1 MKGVKYMWRF
11 FIYSLIGVIFF
22 FVPISIYGQSTI
34 MIDHIVQWITLLVK
48 PVLPYYVLVLIIIG
62 AIHPFINQR
71 WNESKTSMIFSFF
84 KVIGIF
90 IAFMVVFNVGPAF
103 VLKDNIGPFLY
114 EKLAIPLSVLIPI
127 GAIFLSFLVGF
138 GLLEFIGVICRPI
151 MRPIFKT
158 PGKSAVDAVASF
170 VGSYSIGLLITNKVY
185 KSGGYTHKEA
195 VVVATGFSTVSATFM
210 IIVANTLGIIQH
222 WNLYFWF
229 TLVVTFIVTAITVQL
244 PPIRFEKK
252 TTYENQSYKKEVR
265 RDMPLLKEPWLE
277 AKLAVK
283 QSKTLIENVIENLRD
298 GVIMTIA
305 ILPSIM
311 SIGFLGLIITEY
323 TPVIEYISYIFYPFI
338 SIFPVENI
346 SVLAQAS
353 TISIVEMLLPAAIA
367 QSADL
372 ATRFTVAVM
381 SVSAI
386 IFFSSVV
393 PVILSTE
400 IKISVWKLVL
410 IWFERVVFTLL
421 ITIPFALWIF

>member
-1 MKGVKYMWRF
+1 MWKF
-11 FIYSLIGVIFF
+11 FVYSLIGIIFF
-22 FVPISIYGQSTI
+22 FVPVTISGQSTI
-34 MIDHIVQWITLLVK
+34 MIDHIVQWISKLLN
-48 PVLPYYVLVLIIIG
+48 PILPYYVLILILID
-62 AIHPFINQR
+62 AAHPFINKK
-71 WNESKTSMIFSFF
+71 WNKSKTDIVFSLF
-84 KVIGIF
+84 KIIGVF
-90 IAFMVVFNVGPAF
+90 IAFMVVFDFGPGF
-103 VLKDNIGPFLY
+103 VLTESIGPFLY

-127 GAIFLSFLVGF
+127 GAIFLSFLIGF

-185 KSGGYTHKEA
+185 KDGGYTHKEA

-210 IIVANTLGIIQH
+210 IIVANTLGIIEY

-229 TLVVTFIVTAITVQL
+229 TLAVTFIVTAITVQI
-244 PPIRFEKK
+244 PPIRTEK
-252 TTYENQSYKKEVR
+252 TTTYQGQPYKEEIR
-265 RDMPLLKEPWLE
+265 RDMPLLKESWLE
-277 AKLAVK
+277 AKIAVK
-283 QSKTLIENVIENLRD
+283 NSKTLIENVIENLRD
-298 GVIMTIA
+298 GVVMTIA

-311 SIGFLGLIITEY
+311 SIGFLGLIIAEY
-323 TPVIEYISYIFYPFI
+323 TPIIEYIAYIFYPII
-338 SIFPVENI
+338 SIFPV
-346 SVLAQAS
+346 SDVAVLAQAS

-400 IKISVWKLVL
+400 VKISVGKLVI
-410 IWFERVVFTLL
+410 IWFERVILTLL

>member
-1 MKGVKYMWRF
+1 MWRF
-11 FIYSLIGVIFF
+11 FIYSLIGIIFF
-22 FVPISIYGQSTI
+22 FVPVTIHGQSTI
-34 MIDHIVQWITLLVK
+34 MIDHIVQWITLIVK
-48 PVLPYYVLVLIIIG
+48 PVLPYYVLILIIIG
-62 AIHPFINQR
+62 AIHPFLNQR
-71 WNESKTSMIFSFF
+71 WNESKTNIIFSLF
-84 KVIGIF
+84 KVVGVF
-90 IAFMVVFNVGPAF
+90 IAFMVVFNIGPAF
-103 VLKDNIGPFLY
+103 VLKESIGPFLY

-185 KSGGYTHKEA
+185 KSGSYTHKEA

-244 PPIRFEKK
+244 PPIRFEKH
-252 TTYENQSYKKEVR
+252 TTYKDQPYKKEIR
-265 RDMPLLKEPWLE
+265 RNMPLLKESWLE

-283 QSKTLIENVIENLRD
+283 QSKLLMEHVFENLRD
-298 GVIMTIA
+298 GVVMTIA

-311 SIGFLGLIITEY
+311 SIGFLGLVIAEF

-338 SIFPVENI
+338 SIFPVENVG
-346 SVLAQAS
+346 VLAQAS

-400 IKISVWKLVL
+400 IKISVGKLVL
-410 IWFERVVFTLL
+410 IWFERVVLTLL

>member
-1 MKGVKYMWRF
+1 MWRF
-11 FIYSLIGVIFF
+11 FIYSLIGIIFF
-22 FVPISIYGQSTI
+22 FVPVTIHGQSTI
-34 MIDHIVQWITLLVK
+34 MIDHIVQWITLIVK
-48 PVLPYYVLVLIIIG
+48 PVLPYYVLILIIIG
-62 AIHPFINQR
+62 AIHPFLNQR
-71 WNESKTSMIFSFF
+71 WNESKTNIIFSLF
-84 KVIGIF
+84 KVVGVF
-90 IAFMVVFNVGPAF
+90 IAFMVVFNIGPAF
-103 VLKDNIGPFLY
+103 VLKESIGPFLY

-185 KSGGYTHKEA
+185 KSGSYTHKEA

-210 IIVANTLGIIQH
+210 IIVANTLGIIQY

-244 PPIRFEKK
+244 PPIRFEQH
-252 TTYENQSYKKEVR
+252 TTYKDQPYKKEIR
-265 RDMPLLKEPWLE
+265 RNMPLLKESWLE

-283 QSKTLIENVIENLRD
+283 QSKSLMEHVFENLRD
-298 GVIMTIA
+298 GVVMTIA

-311 SIGFLGLIITEY
+311 SIGFLGLVIAEF

-338 SIFPVENI
+338 SIFPVENVG
-346 SVLAQAS
+346 VLAQAS

-400 IKISVWKLVL
+400 IKISVGKLVL
-410 IWFERVVFTLL
+410 IWFERVVLTLL

>member
-1 MKGVKYMWRF
+1 MWKF
-11 FIYSLIGVIFF
+11 FIYSFIGIIFF
-22 FVPISIYGQSTI
+22 FVPITINGQSTI
-34 MIDHIVQWITLLVK
+34 MIDHVVQWITALVH
-48 PVLPYYVLVLIIIG
+48 PILPYYVLILIIIG
-62 AIHPFINQR
+62 AAHPFINKK
-71 WNESKTSMIFSFF
+71 WNQSKTDMIFSFF
-84 KVIGIF
+84 KVIGIV
-90 IAFMVVFNVGPAF
+90 IALMVVFNFGPNF
-103 VLKDNIGPFLY
+103 VLKDSIGPFLY

-170 VGSYSIGLLITNKVY
+170 VGSYSIGLLITNRVY
-185 KSGGYTHKEA
+185 KDGGYTHKEA

-210 IIVANTLGIIQH
+210 IIVANTLGIIEH

-229 TLVVTFIVTAITVQL
+229 TLAVTFVVTAITVQL
-244 PPIRFEKK
+244 PPIRFEKN
-252 TTYENQSYKKEVR
+252 TTYQAQPYKKEVR
-265 RDMPLLKEPWLE
+265 RDMPLFKESWLE
-277 AKLAVK
+277 AKLAVER
-283 QSKTLIENVIENLRD
+283 SKSLIENVVENLRD
-298 GVIMTIA
+298 GVTMTIA

-311 SIGFLGLIITEY
+311 SIGFLGLIIAEY
-323 TPVIEYISYIFYPFI
+323 TPIIEYISYIFYPFI
-338 SIFPVENI
+338 SIFPVKDVA
-346 SVLAQAS
+346 VLAQAS

-367 QSADL
+367 QTADI

-400 IKISVWKLVL
+400 IKVSVGKLVI
-410 IWFERVVFTLL
+410 IWFERVVLTLL

>member
-1 MKGVKYMWRF
+1 MWRF
-11 FIYSLIGVIFF
+11 FIYSLIGIIFF
-22 FVPISIYGQSTI
+22 FVPVTIHGQSTI
-34 MIDHIVQWITLLVK
+34 MIDHIVQWITLIVK
-48 PVLPYYVLVLIIIG
+48 PVLPYYVLILIIIG
-62 AIHPFINQR
+62 AIHPFLNQR
-71 WNESKTSMIFSFF
+71 WNESKTNIIFSLF
-84 KVIGIF
+84 KVVGVF
-90 IAFMVVFNVGPAF
+90 IAFMVVFNIGPAF
-103 VLKDNIGPFLY
+103 VLKESIGPFLY

-185 KSGGYTHKEA
+185 KSGSYTHKEA

-244 PPIRFEKK
+244 PPIRFEKH
-252 TTYENQSYKKEVR
+252 TTYKDQPYKKEIR
-265 RDMPLLKEPWLE
+265 RNMPLLKESWLE
-277 AKLAVK
+277 AKSAVK
-283 QSKTLIENVIENLRD
+283 QSKSLMEHVFENLRD
-298 GVIMTIA
+298 GVVMTIA

-311 SIGFLGLIITEY
+311 SIGFLGLVIAEF

-338 SIFPVENI
+338 SIFPVENVG
-346 SVLAQAS
+346 VLAQAS

-400 IKISVWKLVL
+400 IKISVGKLVL
-410 IWFERVVFTLL
+410 IWFERVVLTLL

>member
-1 MKGVKYMWRF
+1 MWKF
-11 FIYSLIGVIFF
+11 FVYSLIGIIFF
-22 FVPISIYGQSTI
+22 FVPVTISGQSTI
-34 MIDHIVQWITLLVK
+34 MIDHIVQWISKLLN
-48 PVLPYYVLVLIIIG
+48 PILPYYVLILILIG
-62 AIHPFINQR
+62 AAHPFINKK
-71 WNESKTSMIFSFF
+71 WNKSKTDIVFSLF
-84 KVIGIF
+84 KIIGVF
-90 IAFMVVFNVGPAF
+90 IAFMVVFDFGPGF
-103 VLKDNIGPFLY
+103 VLTESIGPFLY

-127 GAIFLSFLVGF
+127 GAIFLSFLIGF

-185 KSGGYTHKEA
+185 KDGGYTHKEA

-210 IIVANTLGIIQH
+210 IIVANTLGIIEY

-229 TLVVTFIVTAITVQL
+229 TLAVTFIVTAITVQI
-244 PPIRFEKK
+244 PPIRTEK
-252 TTYENQSYKKEVR
+252 TTTYQGQPYKEEIR
-265 RDMPLLKEPWLE
+265 RDMPLLKESWLE
-277 AKLAVK
+277 AKIAVK
-283 QSKTLIENVIENLRD
+283 NSKTLIENVIENLRD
-298 GVIMTIA
+298 GVVMTIA

-311 SIGFLGLIITEY
+311 SIGFLGLIIAEY
-323 TPVIEYISYIFYPFI
+323 TPIIEYIAYIFYPII
-338 SIFPVENI
+338 SIFPV
-346 SVLAQAS
+346 SDVAVLAQAS

-381 SVSAI
+381 SVLAI

-400 IKISVWKLVL
+400 VKISVGKLVI
-410 IWFERVVFTLL
+410 IWFERVILTLL

>member
-1 MKGVKYMWRF
+1 MWKF
-11 FIYSLIGVIFF
+11 FIYSLIGIIFF
-22 FVPISIYGQSTI
+22 FVPITISGQSTI
-34 MIDHIVQWITLLVK
+34 MIDHIVQWISKLLN
-48 PVLPYYVLVLIIIG
+48 PILPYYVLILILIG
-62 AIHPFINQR
+62 AAHPFINKK
-71 WNESKTSMIFSFF
+71 WNKSKTDLVFSLF
-84 KVIGIF
+84 KVIGVF
-90 IAFMVVFNVGPAF
+90 IAFMVVFDFGPGF
-103 VLKDNIGPFLY
+103 VLTESIGPFLY

-127 GAIFLSFLVGF
+127 GAIFLSFLIGF

-185 KSGGYTHKEA
+185 KDGGYTHKEA

-210 IIVANTLGIIQH
+210 IIVANTLGIIEY

-229 TLVVTFIVTAITVQL
+229 TLVVTFIVTAITVQI
-244 PPIRFEKK
+244 PPIRTEK
-252 TTYENQSYKKEVR
+252 TSTYQDQPYKEEIR
-265 RDMPLLKEPWLE
+265 RDMPLLKESWLE
-277 AKLAVK
+277 AKIVVK
-283 QSKTLIENVIENLRD
+283 NSKTLIENITENLRD
-298 GVIMTIA
+298 GVVMTIA

-311 SIGFLGLIITEY
+311 SIGFLGLIIAEY
-323 TPVIEYISYIFYPFI
+323 TPIIEYISYIFYPII
-338 SIFPVENI
+338 SIFPV
-346 SVLAQAS
+346 SDVAVLAQAS

-372 ATRFTVAVM
+372 ATRFIVAVM

-400 IKISVWKLVL
+400 VKISVGKLVI

>member
-1 MKGVKYMWRF
+1 MWRF
-11 FIYSLIGVIFF
+11 FIYSLIGIIFF
-22 FVPISIYGQSTI
+22 FVPVTIHGQSTI
-34 MIDHIVQWITLLVK
+34 MIDHIVQWITLIVK
-48 PVLPYYVLVLIIIG
+48 PVLPYYVLILIIIG
-62 AIHPFINQR
+62 AIHPFLNQR
-71 WNESKTSMIFSFF
+71 WNESKTNIIFSLF
-84 KVIGIF
+84 KVVGVF
-90 IAFMVVFNVGPAF
+90 IAFMVVFNIGPTF
-103 VLKDNIGPFLY
+103 VLKESIGPFLY

-185 KSGGYTHKEA
+185 KSGSYTHKEA

-244 PPIRFEKK
+244 PPIRFEKH
-252 TTYENQSYKKEVR
+252 TTYKDQPYKKEIR
-265 RDMPLLKEPWLE
+265 RNMPLLKESWLE

-283 QSKTLIENVIENLRD
+283 QSKSLMEHVFENLRD
-298 GVIMTIA
+298 GVVMTIA

-311 SIGFLGLIITEY
+311 SIGFLGLVIAEF

-338 SIFPVENI
+338 SIFPVENVG
-346 SVLAQAS
+346 VLAQAS

-400 IKISVWKLVL
+400 IKISVGKLVL
-410 IWFERVVFTLL
+410 IWFERVVLTLL

>member
-1 MKGVKYMWRF
+1 MWKF
-11 FIYSLIGVIFF
+11 FIYSLIGIIFF
-22 FVPISIYGQSTI
+22 FVPITISGQSTI
-34 MIDHIVQWITLLVK
+34 MIDHIVQWISKLLNSI
-48 PVLPYYVLVLIIIG
+48 LPYYVLILILIG
-62 AIHPFINQR
+62 AAHPFINKK
-71 WNESKTSMIFSFF
+71 WNKSKTDLVFSLF
-84 KVIGIF
+84 KVIGVF
-90 IAFMVVFNVGPAF
+90 IAFMVVFDFGPGF
-103 VLKDNIGPFLY
+103 VLTESIGPFLY

-127 GAIFLSFLVGF
+127 GAIFLSFLIGF

-185 KSGGYTHKEA
+185 KDGGYTHKEA

-210 IIVANTLGIIQH
+210 IIVANTLGIIEY

-229 TLVVTFIVTAITVQL
+229 TLVVTFIVTAITVQI
-244 PPIRFEKK
+244 PPIRTEK
-252 TTYENQSYKKEVR
+252 TSTYQDQPYKEEIR
-265 RDMPLLKEPWLE
+265 RDMPLLKESWLE
-277 AKLAVK
+277 AKIAVK
-283 QSKTLIENVIENLRD
+283 NSKTLIENITENLRD
-298 GVIMTIA
+298 GVVMTIA

-311 SIGFLGLIITEY
+311 SIGFLGLIIAEY
-323 TPVIEYISYIFYPFI
+323 TPIIEYISYIFYPII
-338 SIFPVENI
+338 SIFPV
-346 SVLAQAS
+346 SDVAVLAQAS

-372 ATRFTVAVM
+372 ATRFIVAVM

-400 IKISVWKLVL
+400 VKISVGKLVI